1 MNFNE
6 SADFLSNSLKTD
18 RISDEN
24 LTIIIMIKIVSLQLN
39 SILLNRKLP
48 VANHAC
54 FRSKEKDVFP
64 RYTRKTAVNQ
74 LASWGRPFKTNS
86 GEIQNPEII

>member
-6 SADFLSNSLKTD
+6 SAEFLPNSLKID
-18 RISDEN
+18 RFSNEN

-54 FRSKEKDVFP
+54 FRSEEKDVFFSIYEENC
-64 RYTRKTAVNQ
+64 RDSAGLRGQTINNK
-74 LASWGRPFKTNS
+74 
-86 GEIQNPEII
+86 

>member
-18 RISDEN
+18 RFSDEN

-54 FRSKEKDVFP
+54 FRSEEKDVFP
-64 RYTRKTAVNQ
+64 RYTRKTAVIQ
-74 LASWGRPFKTNS
+74 LASGVRPFKNNS
-86 GEIQNPEII
+86 GGIQNQVII